1 LRVLVIDD
9 DPVCRRLLKGTLE
22 KRGAEVVLAADG
34 RAGLE
39 AARESRPDLVVSD
52 VVMPTLS
59 GYEFC
64 RALRD
69 DPDLSKTPVIL
80 VTALSD
86 PHDVV
91 SALECDADA
100 FVTKPYDAGA
110 LKECM
115 ENLLARPESA
125 RDAQKGERLKLHFS
139 GRSYNVNASP
149 QRITQLLLSTYS
161 SAIRKSVELAKANE
175 ALLRAKRELK
185 HLNASLE
192 RKVAERTAELA
203 YSRQDIVWRL
213 AKASE
218 SRDEETGG
226 HVTRVACYSRVLAQA
241 MTMPEDFVNDLF
253 LTSPLHDI
261 GKIGLPDSILRKRGR
276 LTPEERAVME
286 THCVIGAEILRQDLE
301 GAAPFLVWRR
311 MHDPERR
318 NVSESPVLA
327 MASRVALT
335 HHERWNG
342 TGYPSRL
349 EGEAIPLEGRIVA
362 LADSYDAL
370 STPRPYKPAFSEE
383 ETMDIIRKEVGVRFD
398 PAVHAMFE
406 KHIEEFRSIRTTFA
420 DERAIAEFM
429 EQDRE

>member
-1 LRVLVIDD
+1 MRVLVIDD

-261 GKIGLPDSILRKRGR
+261 GKIGLPDSILR
-276 LTPEERAVME
+276 
-286 THCVIGAEILRQDLE
+286 
-301 GAAPFLVWRR
+301 
-311 MHDPERR
+311 
-318 NVSESPVLA
+318 
-327 MASRVALT
+327 
-335 HHERWNG
+335 
-342 TGYPSRL
+342 
-349 EGEAIPLEGRIVA
+349 
-362 LADSYDAL
+362 
-370 STPRPYKPAFSEE
+370 
-383 ETMDIIRKEVGVRFD
+383 
-398 PAVHAMFE
+398 
-406 KHIEEFRSIRTTFA
+406 
-420 DERAIAEFM
+420 
-429 EQDRE
+429 